1 MQGKGNQSE
10 SVARSRTL
18 LRKTTLKW
26 ILIFQILYLQLILRT
41 IISIYSKVQA
51 LLINHRNMIS
61 NYDVAQLIESSSP
74 RSNDDSNRF
83 GLAGVSLPHDIC
95 RFRSRPV
102 PTYIDPHSDPPIR
115 EPVQRYPRASI
126 PPHGIVQAW
135 RIHKHGYTI
144 LPPSLH
150 SQCAVI
156 VSHIRIAQMLG
167 LPEYVASTASHDH
180 RQLYNDRSLIDTGGV
195 TTSRS
200 ILGTSQHSFRGK

>member
-1 MQGKGNQSE
+1 MIS
-10 SVARSRTL
+10 S
-18 LRKTTLKW
+18 LK
-26 ILIFQILYLQLILRT
+26 FQLI
-41 IISIYSKVQA
+41 
-51 LLINHRNMIS
+51 

-74 RSNDDSNRF
+74 RSNTDSNRF
-83 GLAGVSLPHDIC
+83 GQARIFLPHDIC
-95 RFRSRPV
+95 RFRSGPV
-102 PTYIDPHSDPPIR
+102 PTYIDPHSDLPIQ

-126 PPHGIVQAW
+126 PPLGIVQVW

-156 VSHIRIAQMLG
+156 VSHTRIAQMLG

-200 ILGTSQHSFRGK
+200 ILGTSQDSVQSRFIKHDHPHTSGSSLTLAKPISSIYI